1 MPKVTKIING
11 EYIGGE
17 KYTITDAG
25 EGKSII
31 SFSPDTVLKEGT
43 PVGAEIL
50 NEMQKNGIYS
60 LIGTRNIS
68 GQKEIYT
75 CNIDGINDFGLFD
88 IVLIVTPNITNTTQ
102 NIYLDL
108 SGNEFQIIGNN
119 IISAGDLQANEPYIF
134 KLTSIT
140 KKAFLIGSDKL
151 KKGTYSGKASD
162 LKTEIDGKVSKD
174 GDTVTGNLTMT
185 GTAPIEIDVSSFQ
198 GSWSRGIVYKKNGSI
213 IGTIG
218 ALGDNNGLNN
228 LYFSHGVGEPEVKV
242 LDGDVVILSTRLN
255 TSTKE
260 FVGAIN
266 ELNNKKMEGSML
278 ATILGTTY
286 EGYVQT
292 PGLKLK
298 GKVYSSTTSNS
309 FFMCTVDTN
318 VVDVDYRYFTG
329 ASIGDIVRKTFSIAK
344 SELTPIQ
351 GYLVTYRQ
359 INEKLAWITY
369 QNLLTSNNLGIEYYL
384 PFQVDSIAMARATS
398 QGSNNYIKVLDGLSS
413 DTFRLM
419 STNSV
424 TDAKVELLVYATN
437 SLIDW

>member
-151 KKGTYSGKASD
+151 KKGTYSGDAGD
-162 LKTEIDGKVSKD
+162 LNTEISKIASTTQLGRIIV
-174 GDTVTGNLTMT
+174 GDNLTIDEA
-185 GTAPIEIDVSSFQ
+185 GRLSGKKVDLSNYYDKPEIEEKF
-198 GSWSRGIVYKKNGSI
+198 KNFCP
-213 IGTIG
+213 
-218 ALGDNNGLNN
+218 
-228 LYFSHGVGEPEVKV
+228 Y
-242 LDGDVVILSTRLN
+242 
-255 TSTKE
+255 
-260 FVGAIN
+260 
-266 ELNNKKMEGSML
+266 
-278 ATILGTTY
+278 
-286 EGYVQT
+286 
-292 PGLKLK
+292 
-298 GKVYSSTTSNS
+298 
-309 FFMCTVDTN
+309 
-318 VVDVDYRYFTG
+318 
-329 ASIGDIVRKTFSIAK
+329 SIGDIYITTLSTNPATKYLGTTWQKIEGKFLLSTSGSNASGQIGGSNTKTISKAN
-344 SELTPIQ
+344 LPN
-351 GYLVTYRQ
+351 V
-359 INEKLAWITY
+359 KL
-369 QNLLTSNNLGIEYYL
+369 
-384 PFQVDSIAMARATS
+384 QVDSFSLTTTKHIHGLRGNAGGDLGILFQQTNVLAGIQYGGT
-398 QGSNNYIKVLDGLSS
+398 GSFS
-413 DTFRLM
+413 T
-419 STNSV
+419 STNVMAEGGGQNTGAAAPYTSALGSGTPLDITPAYYTV
-424 TDAKVELLVYATN
+424 HIWKRLT
-437 SLIDW
+437 